1 AYGYS
6 VFIFVIM
13 FILFYLLIDGSNGY
27 LAYIIASFFL
37 FPFAKVLFDWIGVYK
52 FRQKLEKQK
61 GATYYLHQIEI
72 FFDAILFRIIIFTH
86 TIKRK
91 KSKRIEC
98 EKDITS
104 LFLEVEI

>member
-1 AYGYS
+1 LSYFKKAYGYS

-72 FFDAILFRIIIFTH
+72 FFDAILRSEEH
-86 TIKRK
+86 TSELQSRFDIVCRLLLEK
-91 KSKRIEC
+91 KI
-98 EKDITS
+98 
-104 LFLEVEI
+104 